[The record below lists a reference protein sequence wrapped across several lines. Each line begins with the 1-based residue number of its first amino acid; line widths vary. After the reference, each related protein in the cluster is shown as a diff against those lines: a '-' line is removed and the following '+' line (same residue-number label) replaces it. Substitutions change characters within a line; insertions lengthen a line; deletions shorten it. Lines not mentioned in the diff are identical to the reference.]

1 VSNSNNL
8 ELEVQYAV
16 TLPDLPTDTDF
27 YLWVKQA
34 LSVKPRHRT
43 ELVIRIVDETEIALL
58 NQQYSHKTGSTNV
71 LSFSFTNIPNVPSDL
86 IGDIVLC
93 APVIIKEAMEQNKT
107 VYAHWA
113 HITIHGVLHLI
124 GYDHDTELTA
134 NEMENLER
142 YILYQLG
149 YNDPYL
155 EV

>member
-1 VSNSNNL
+1 MSNSNNL

-86 IGDIVLC
+86 IGDIALC